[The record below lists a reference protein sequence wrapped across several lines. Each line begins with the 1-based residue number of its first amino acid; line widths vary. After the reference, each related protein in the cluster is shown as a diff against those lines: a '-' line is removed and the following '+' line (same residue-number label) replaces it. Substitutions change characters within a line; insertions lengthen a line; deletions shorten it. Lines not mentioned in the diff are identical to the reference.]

1 MCYRTTTID
10 SSESQIAE
18 VPFFAWIKVHELVFD
33 YQLLEGNFLD
43 ILVDSSQVHAEFHVR
58 IGVLFHCVAVDI
70 NAVLYLSLH
79 FMRYFF
85 FHATNCPSNPPI

>member
-1 MCYRTTTID
+1 MCCCPTVD
-10 SSESQIAE
+10 STESQITE
-18 VPFFAWIKVHELVFD
+18 VAFFAGVKIHELVFD
-33 YQLLEGNFLD
+33 DQLLQGNFLD

-58 IGVLFHCVAVDI
+58 IGVLFHRVAIDI

-79 FMRYFF
+79 FRRCFF